1 VIDFETT
8 LKIHNLLIDEFGG
21 KRGIRDHSLLDSAL
35 NRPFQTFDGELL
47 YPSLIDQSAAI
58 VESIVKNHP
67 FHDGNKRTG
76 YTLMRLHLLNNG
88 LDINASEDDKYDFVI
103 SIASGRI
110 EFDQIKQWIEKKI
123 EKKEG

>member
-1 VIDFETT
+1 MIDFETT

-21 KRGIRDHSLLDSAL
+21 TRGIRDHSLLDSAL

-47 YPSLIDQSAAI
+47 YPTLIDQSAAI
-58 VESIVKNHP
+58 IESIVKNHP

-110 EFDQIKQWIEKKI
+110 DFDQIKQWIENNL
-123 EKKEG
+123 EKNEG

>member
-21 KRGIRDHSLLDSAL
+21 TRGIRDHSLLDSAL

-47 YPSLIDQSAAI
+47 YPTLIDQSAAI
-58 VESIVKNHP
+58 IESIVKNHP

-110 EFDQIKQWIEKKI
+110 DFDQIKQWIENNL
-123 EKKEG
+123 EKNEG

>member
-1 VIDFETT
+1 MIDFETA
-8 LKIHNLLIDEFGG
+8 LRIHILLIDEFGG
-21 KRGIRDHSLLDSAL
+21 ARGLRDRSLLDSAL

-58 VESIVKNHP
+58 IESIVKNHP

-88 LDINASEDDKYDFVI
+88 IDINASEDDKYDFVI
-103 SIASGRI
+103 SIASGEI
-110 EFDQIKQWIEKKI
+110 NFDQIKQWIENNLVKN
-123 EKKEG
+123 ES

>member
-1 VIDFETT
+1 MIDFETA

-21 KRGIRDHSLLDSAL
+21 TRGIRDRSLLDSAL

-47 YPSLIDQSAAI
+47 YPSLIDQSGAI
-58 VESIVKNHP
+58 IESIVKNHP

-88 LDINASEDDKYDFVI
+88 LDINASEDEKYNFVI

-110 EFDQIKQWIEKKI
+110 DFDQIKQWIEKKI
-123 EKKEG
+123 EKNEG

>member
-1 VIDFETT
+1 MIDFETA
-8 LKIHNLLIDEFGG
+8 LKIHDLLIDEFGG
-21 KRGIRDHSLLDSAL
+21 TPGIRDHSLLDSAL

-47 YPSLIDQSAAI
+47 YPSIIDQSAAI
-58 VESIVKNHP
+58 IESIVKNHP

-88 LDINASEDDKYDFVI
+88 LDINASEDEKYDFVI

-110 EFDQIKQWIEKKI
+110 DFEQIKQWIEKKM
-123 EKKEG
+123 EENEG

>member
-1 VIDFETT
+1 VIDFETI

-21 KRGIRDHSLLDSAL
+21 TQGIRDHSLLDSAL

>member
-1 VIDFETT
+1 MIDFETT

-21 KRGIRDHSLLDSAL
+21 TRGILDHFLLDSAL

-110 EFDQIKQWIEKKI
+110 EFDQIKQWIEKRI

>member
-1 VIDFETT
+1 MIDFETT
-8 LKIHNLLIDEFGG
+8 LKIHDLLIDEFGG
-21 KRGIRDHSLLDSAL
+21 TRGIRDRSLLDSAL

-47 YPSLIDQSAAI
+47 YPTLMDQAAAI

-88 LDINASEDDKYDFVI
+88 LDINASEDNKYDFVI
-103 SIASGRI
+103 
-110 EFDQIKQWIEKKI
+110 
-123 EKKEG
+123 

>member
-1 VIDFETT
+1 MIDFETA
-8 LKIHNLLIDEFGG
+8 LKIHDLLIDEFGG
-21 KRGIRDHSLLDSAL
+21 TPGIRDHSLLDSAL

-47 YPSLIDQSAAI
+47 YPSIIDQSAAI
-58 VESIVKNHP
+58 IESIVKNHP

-88 LDINASEDDKYDFVI
+88 LDINAMEDDKYDFVI

-110 EFDQIKQWIEKKI
+110 DFDEIKQWIEKKI
-123 EKKEG
+123 KKNEG

>member
-1 VIDFETT
+1 MIDFETI

-21 KRGIRDHSLLDSAL
+21 TQGIRDHSLLDSAL